1 MLLLF
6 LATLWLVPNPHA
18 SRSCIPKNSDL
29 FSVTDLCSAFFSSP
43 VRPGNQYH
51 FAFTWNERQHTWTV
65 VSQGYTDSP
74 TYFSQ
79 ILKADLEDLVFPR
92 KSVLIQYAD
101 GSLLCL
107 SSLIISK
114 TSCTCSRRW
123 LQKDIKCL

>member
-6 LATLWLVPNPHA
+6 LATLWLVPNPYTLL
-18 SRSCIPKNSDL
+18 SCIPKNSDF

-43 VRPGNQYH
+43 VHPDNQYL
-51 FAFTWNERQHTWTV
+51 FAFAWNEWQYKWAV

-79 ILKADLEDLVFPR
+79 VLKADLEVLVVPH
-92 KSVLIQYAD
+92 KSVLIQYVD

-107 SSLIISK
+107 SSLIVSE
-114 TSCTCSRRW
+114 TGCTCSRR
-123 LQKDIKCL
+123 